1 MPRNSLARAARYKLC
16 KTFLLPFSRSF
27 TMAIAHAAPG
37 QLVDVQ
43 PLGNQL
49 SESRNVALFKTDELE
64 VIRLVMPA
72 GKTMPSHWVRG
83 EIMIHCLEGEIGLTA
98 GGQTRQMKAGQLV
111 WLEGGVDHALE
122 AVKDSSLLLTIVLRK

>member
-1 MPRNSLARAARYKLC
+1 
-16 KTFLLPFSRSF
+16 
-27 TMAIAHAAPG
+27 MAITHAAPG

-43 PLGNQL
+43 PLGDQL

-72 GKTMPSHWVRG
+72 GKTMPSHWVKG
-83 EIMIHCLEGEIGLTA
+83 EIMIHCLEGAINLTA
-98 GGQTRQMKAGQLV
+98 GGQTRKMMAGQLV

-122 AVKDSSLLLTIVLRK
+122 AVQDSSLLLTIVLRK

>member
-1 MPRNSLARAARYKLC
+1 
-16 KTFLLPFSRSF
+16 
-27 TMAIAHAAPG
+27 MAIAHAAPG

-43 PLGNQL
+43 PLGNKL

-72 GKTMPSHWVRG
+72 GKTMPSHWVKG
-83 EIMIHCLEGEIGLTA
+83 EVTMHCLEGAVSLTA

-111 WLEGGVDHALE
+111 WLEGGVDHALT
-122 AVKDSSLLLTIVLRK
+122 AVQDSSLLLTIVLRK

>member
-1 MPRNSLARAARYKLC
+1 
-16 KTFLLPFSRSF
+16 
-27 TMAIAHAAPG
+27 MAITHAAPG

-43 PLGNQL
+43 PLGDQL

-72 GKTMPSHWVRG
+72 GKTMPSHWVKG

-98 GGQTRQMKAGQLV
+98 GGQTRQMKGGQLL

-122 AVKDSSLLLTIVLRK
+122 AVQDSSLLLTIVLRK